1 MCSRYKN
8 LSFVR
13 AVVVVGFRDTSLT
26 ASEGETVRFVVQKVG
41 LFDSEIEFQLS
52 GEGFNGGDRFSAG
65 GSDRVTNLNFFY
77 TAPDNDVGLEDDV
90 TIVTNLTLLTSS
102 PQIITF
108 NTVLSIVVQDN
119 DSEFIIFFF
128 SV

>member
-26 ASEGETVRFVVQKVG
+26 ASERETVRFVVQKVG

-52 GEGFNGGDRFSAG
+52 GK
-65 GSDRVTNLNFFY
+65 
-77 TAPDNDVGLEDDV
+77 
-90 TIVTNLTLLTSS
+90 
-102 PQIITF
+102 
-108 NTVLSIVVQDN
+108 
-119 DSEFIIFFF
+119 
-128 SV
+128 